1 MLRIGVRWLR
11 SGKLILVGTALM
23 QKRLRRMF
31 CLHKFM
37 WSERRQAEVCYLCGQ
52 SRSGPGPGSP
62 PTILPGDD
70 TPATRDQ
77 SEV

>member
-1 MLRIGVRWLR
+1 
-11 SGKLILVGTALM
+11 
-23 QKRLRRMF
+23 
-31 CLHKFM
+31 M

-52 SRSGPGPGSP
+52 SRSGPGPDSP

-70 TPATRDQ
+70 TTATRDQ